1 MQSIKV
7 VTPNNLYI
15 LRKKRIRQQRRT
27 RLKPY
32 MFLGIRNTSASRKSL
47 FSAKL
52 PRFIL
57 GKIRSNLALKT
68 SSGPNLDRRAG
79 PLFTSER
86 LGLFVKPRTKKSKL
100 LKHLARANV

>member
-15 LRKKRIRQQRRT
+15 LRKKRIRQQRRN

-47 FSAKL
+47 FNAKL

-57 GKIRSNLALKT
+57 EKIRSNLALKT
-68 SSGPNLDRRAG
+68 FSGPKLDRRAG
-79 PLFTSER
+79 PLFASER
-86 LGLFVKPRTKKSKL
+86 LSLFVKPRTKKSKL
-100 LKHLARANV
+100 LKHLVRANV